1 MTPRQAFASGA
12 AASALGWVAFW
23 WAVAWVVL
31 PQKRAYRGESR

>member
-1 MTPRQAFASGA
+1 MSNRQAFAAGA

-31 PQKRAYRGESR
+31 PQKRAMRTVQR